1 MKILAVSDIELGFL
15 YQPQIRERFS
25 DIDLIIGCGDL
36 PFYYLEYMISILN
49 IPLYYVNGNHV
60 SKTEITT
67 AGERSSPWGAINLHQ
82 RCITDATGV
91 LLAGIE
97 GSLRYNLGRNQ
108 YTQTEM
114 WMHVLRLAPRLLLNR
129 FIYGRFVDIFVTH
142 APPWHIHD
150 QDDLPHQGIKAFRWF
165 DKVFHPT
172 YHLHGHIHIYRNDAI
187 IQTQFHHSIV
197 LNCYGYREIQF
208 DMTPVIAGL
217 RRIPFSKI

>member
-60 SKTEITT
+60 SKTEFTT
-67 AGERSSPWGAINLHQ
+67 GGERSSPWGAVNLHK
-82 RCITDATGV
+82 RCLMDDTGV
-91 LLAGIE
+91 LIAGIE
-97 GSLRYNLGRNQ
+97 GSLRYNLGSHQ

-114 WMHVLRLAPRLLLNR
+114 WMHVFSITPRLFFNR
-129 FIYGRFVDIFVTH
+129 VIYGRYLDIFVTH
-142 APPWHIHD
+142 APPWGIHD
-150 QDDLPHQGIKAFRWF
+150 QKDLPHQGIRAFRWF
-165 DKVFHPT
+165 NKVFQPT
-172 YHLHGHIHIYRNDAI
+172 FHLHGHIHIYRNDAVI
-187 IQTQFHHSIV
+187 LTQFNKTCII
-197 LNCYGYREIQF
+197 NCFGYREIEL
-208 DMTPVIAGL
+208 DMTPIIAGL